1 MFHRAFPDTRISAT
15 SLARVYK
22 HGGVKYKAINRVKKE
37 IDFNNQFYRGL
48 FNTMY
53 GLL

>member
-1 MFHRAFPDTRISAT
+1 MFHRAFPEIHISAT
-15 SLARVYK
+15 TIARVYK
-22 HGGVKYKAINRVKKE
+22 QGGVKYKAINRVKKV

-53 GLL
+53 ALL